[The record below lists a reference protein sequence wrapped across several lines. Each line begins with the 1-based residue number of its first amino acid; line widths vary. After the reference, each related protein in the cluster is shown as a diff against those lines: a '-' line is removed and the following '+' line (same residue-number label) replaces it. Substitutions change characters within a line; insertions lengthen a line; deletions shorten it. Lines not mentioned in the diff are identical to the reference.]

1 MISPSPWE
9 EGGQTKWVAVDKAE
23 RSCDVP
29 ARKDTRVLLSS
40 VFGPY
45 GQDDEYGS
53 RAINPMELFHNQVTR
68 EQGAFSLRVFHPS
81 LGIRLIQANISAPCT
96 VIDFP
101 TLEIFERELTSH
113 PYDVVGISSI
123 VANVGKVKKM
133 CEVTR
138 ARSPHSKIVVGGHV
152 AAIPGLEGMVDAD
165 HVVKGEGVEWMRR
178 LLGEDTE
185 APIRH
190 PAVSSSFG
198 LRFMGLPLPTPRA
211 MRPAVVAPSV
221 GCPMG
226 CDFCCTSAFFGGKGK
241 VHNFFKDGDELFDAL
256 CAIDAQL
263 HASAFFLLDENFL
276 LNRERAMRLLS
287 RMRARNKSW
296 ALYVFSS
303 ANAIAQYSMETLVEL
318 GVSWIWLGLESPGSD
333 YKKLENT
340 DTVELVQDLHA
351 HGITTIGSSIIGL
364 PHHTAENVRSEIE
377 HAISHET
384 DFHQFM
390 LYTPMP
396 GTPLHEKSVRE
407 NALLA
412 DVPYAD
418 IHGQFKLNFQHPK
431 IARDE
436 SKVLLDW
443 AFRRD
448 YERNGPSVFRLFK
461 TMLAGWQRYSH
472 HPDPRVR
479 RRFRREKLIYRPIM
493 DASLRTMEYRLALEN
508 RVSASQQVGSLRQQV
523 EAAYGGVGKGIARG
537 IGKWIGAAAAPI
549 LLGASV
555 VEQLRI
561 ARGWSYEPKTSIE
574 RSHWVG

>member
-1 MISPSPWE
+1 V
-9 EGGQTKWVAVDKAE
+9 GVAVEKAE
-23 RSCDVP
+23 GRFELP
-29 ARKDTRVLLSS
+29 ARKGGRVLLSS

-68 EQGAFSLRVFHPS
+68 EQGSFSLRVFHPS

-96 VIDFP
+96 VLDFP
-101 TLEIFERELTSH
+101 TLELFERELTSH
-113 PYDVVGISSI
+113 PYDIVGISSI

-133 CEVTR
+133 CQVVR
-138 ARSPHSKIVVGGHV
+138 SLSPHSKIVVGGHV

-165 HVVKGEGVEWMRR
+165 HVVKGEGVEWMRGF
-178 LLGEDTE
+178 LGEDTQ

-190 PAVSSSFG
+190 PAVCSSFG
-198 LRFMGLPLPTPRA
+198 MRFMGLPLPTPRA
-211 MRPAVVAPSV
+211 MRPAVVASSV

-241 VHNFFKDGDELFDAL
+241 VHHFFKDGDELFDAL
-256 CAIDAQL
+256 CDIDSQL

-287 RMRARNKSW
+287 RMRERNKSW
-296 ALYVFSS
+296 ALYIFSS
-303 ANAIAQYSMETLVEL
+303 ANALAQYSMETLVEL
-318 GVSWIWLGLESPGSD
+318 GVSWIWLGLESPGSG

-340 DTVELVQDLHA
+340 NTAEMVRNLHE
-351 HGITTIGSSIIGL
+351 HGIATIGSSIIGL
-364 PHHTAENVRSEIE
+364 PHHTAENVQGEIE
-377 HAISHET
+377 YAISHET

-396 GTPLHEKSVRE
+396 GTPLHEKSLGE
-407 NALLA
+407 GTLLT

-418 IHGQFKLNFQHPK
+418 IHGQFKLNFRHPK
-431 IARDE
+431 ISRDE
-436 SKVLLDW
+436 SKLLLDG

-461 TMLAGWQRYSH
+461 TMLAGWQRYSE

-479 RRFRREKLIYRPIM
+479 RRFRRERLLYGHIM
-493 DASLRTMEYRLALEN
+493 DASLRTMEYKLALED
-508 RVSASQQVGSLRQQV
+508 RPSARQKVKALRKQVDA
-523 EAAYGGVGKGIARG
+523 EFGGVERRVGE
-537 IGKWIGAAAAPI
+537 WIGAVAAPL
-549 LLGASV
+549 LLGTSV
-555 VEQLRI
+555 IEQIRI

-574 RSHWVG
+574 RSHWPGEG

>member
-1 MISPSPWE
+1 VEP
-9 EGGQTKWVAVDKAE
+9 AE
-23 RSCDVP
+23 QSHDLP
-29 ARKDTRVLLSS
+29 AREGTRVLLSS

-53 RAINPMELFHNQVTR
+53 RAINPMELFHNQITR

-96 VIDFP
+96 VLDFP
-101 TLEIFERELTSH
+101 TLELFEHELTRH
-113 PYDVVGISSI
+113 AYDIIGISSI

-133 CEVTR
+133 CEVVR
-138 ARSPHSKIVVGGHV
+138 ALSPHSKIVVGGHV
-152 AAIPGLEGMVDAD
+152 AAIPGVEGMVDAD
-165 HVVKGEGVEWMRR
+165 HIVKGEGIEWMRR
-178 LLGEDTE
+178 LLGEDTN

-198 LRFMGLPLPTPRA
+198 LRFMGLPLPAPRA

-256 CAIDAQL
+256 CDIDSHL

-287 RMRARNKSW
+287 RMRERNKSW

-303 ANAIAQYSMETLVEL
+303 ANAIAQYSIETLVEL
-318 GVSWIWLGLESPGSD
+318 GVSWIWLGLESPGTD

-340 DTVELVQDLHA
+340 DTVAMVRNLHE

-377 HAISHET
+377 YAISHET

-396 GTPLHEKSVRE
+396 GTPLHAKSLRE
-407 NALLA
+407 GTLLA
-412 DVPYAD
+412 QVPYAD
-418 IHGQFKLNFQHPK
+418 SHGQFKFNFQHPK
-431 IARDE
+431 ISRDE
-436 SKVLLDW
+436 SKLLLDW

-461 TMLAGWQRYSH
+461 TMLAGWDKYAR

-479 RRFRREKLIYRPIM
+479 RRFRRERLSYRNVM
-493 DASLRTMEYRLALEN
+493 DASLRTMEYRLAMEN
-508 RVSASQQVGSLRQQV
+508 RPSARQQVKSLRQQV
-523 EAAYGGVGKGIARG
+523 NAGYGGAGSGLGRC
-537 IGKWIGAAAAPI
+537 IGAVAAPI

-555 VEQLRI
+555 VEQLRV
-561 ARGWSYEPKTSIE
+561 ARGWIYEPESSIE
-574 RSHWVG
+574 RSHWEGA